1 MDKFQSGKYKF
12 SSVKPLFLIGNYVI
26 EERGKEINILVDEL
40 IKYKV
45 LIKDLISREVSYS
58 QRNELVTISMY
69 IAANFELYDSF
80 INNIEIP
87 FSKLHMFTRVNK
99 KFLEKYRDYI
109 IVYTLIFGNDKYKNI
124 QDYLQMV
131 ETSVDD
137 SRNSDV
143 KDIVEYEA
151 GLTVNGI
158 VVWKNKKDA
167 ILLTALGEFKKVK
180 LNEDV
185 LIGQEINANEKKTL
199 KDVKIYISILVVFIT
214 IVISI
219 PAAKALSLYNFKG
232 KKFFELLVLSPAIIP
247 TISIAMGVHIFFIK
261 LKLANT
267 YLGVVIIN
275 ILPCIPY
282 AVRIIGD
289 VYKLVGDKLEIQA
302 KMLGASKINVFR
314 YVTLPL
320 LLPGILGASSM
331 CFIIVFSQYFL
342 TMLIGGGTVITYPM
356 IMFPYIQSGDR
367 VIGSMYSIVFLVAS
381 IIVLIL
387 IEKRIKIYYKNSS
400 SFFEI

>member
-26 EERGKEINILVDEL
+26 KERGKEINILVDEL

-199 KDVKIYISILVVFIT
+199 KDVKIYISILVVFILVFSMAIIYRYNVVTRT
-214 IVISI
+214 IVIDTTS
-219 PAAKALSLYNFKG
+219 
-232 KKFFELLVLSPAIIP
+232 
-247 TISIAMGVHIFFIK
+247 TIK
-261 LKLANT
+261 LD
-267 YLGVVIIN
+267 IN
-275 ILPCIPY
+275 GFNRVLNISSSTEK
-282 AVRIIGD
+282 G
-289 VYKLVGDKLEIQA
+289 A
-302 KMLGASKINVFR
+302 K
-314 YVTLPL
+314 
-320 LLPGILGASSM
+320 
-331 CFIIVFSQYFL
+331 
-342 TMLIGGGTVITYPM
+342 
-356 IMFPYIQSGDR
+356 
-367 VIGSMYSIVFLVAS
+367 
-381 IIVLIL
+381 L
-387 IEKRIKIYYKNSS
+387 IEETNLLDQSIDTAIYKIIEYANENQMIKSTGIVVTVTGKELKHNSLKKTEDFIYRKNLKK
-400 SFFEI
+400 II

>member
-87 FSKLHMFTRVNK
+87 FSKLQMFTRVNK

-143 KDIVEYEA
+143 KDIVEYES

-199 KDVKIYISILVVFIT
+199 KDVKIYISILVVFILDRK
-214 IVISI
+214 S
-219 PAAKALSLYNFKG
+219 
-232 KKFFELLVLSPAIIP
+232 
-247 TISIAMGVHIFFIK
+247 
-261 LKLANT
+261 
-267 YLGVVIIN
+267 VV
-275 ILPCIPY
+275 
-282 AVRIIGD
+282 
-289 VYKLVGDKLEIQA
+289 
-302 KMLGASKINVFR
+302 
-314 YVTLPL
+314 
-320 LLPGILGASSM
+320 
-331 CFIIVFSQYFL
+331 
-342 TMLIGGGTVITYPM
+342 
-356 IMFPYIQSGDR
+356 
-367 VIGSMYSIVFLVAS
+367 
-381 IIVLIL
+381 
-387 IEKRIKIYYKNSS
+387 
-400 SFFEI
+400 

>member
-87 FSKLHMFTRVNK
+87 FSKLQMFTRVNK

-199 KDVKIYISILVVFIT
+199 KDVKIYISILVVFILVFSMAIIYRYNVVTRT
-214 IVISI
+214 IVIDTTS
-219 PAAKALSLYNFKG
+219 
-232 KKFFELLVLSPAIIP
+232 
-247 TISIAMGVHIFFIK
+247 TIK
-261 LKLANT
+261 LD
-267 YLGVVIIN
+267 IN
-275 ILPCIPY
+275 GFNRVLNISSSTEK
-282 AVRIIGD
+282 G
-289 VYKLVGDKLEIQA
+289 A
-302 KMLGASKINVFR
+302 K
-314 YVTLPL
+314 
-320 LLPGILGASSM
+320 
-331 CFIIVFSQYFL
+331 
-342 TMLIGGGTVITYPM
+342 
-356 IMFPYIQSGDR
+356 
-367 VIGSMYSIVFLVAS
+367 
-381 IIVLIL
+381 L
-387 IEKRIKIYYKNSS
+387 IEETNLLDQSIDTAIYKIIEYANENQMIKSTGIVVTVTGMELKHNSLEKTEDFIYRKNLKVRFNNSGL
-400 SFFEI
+400 EHKVN

>member
-1 MDKFQSGKYKF
+1 M
-12 SSVKPLFLIGNYVI
+12 
-26 EERGKEINILVDEL
+26 
-40 IKYKV
+40 
-45 LIKDLISREVSYS
+45 
-58 QRNELVTISMY
+58 
-69 IAANFELYDSF
+69 
-80 INNIEIP
+80 
-87 FSKLHMFTRVNK
+87 
-99 KFLEKYRDYI
+99 
-109 IVYTLIFGNDKYKNI
+109 
-124 QDYLQMV
+124 
-131 ETSVDD
+131 
-137 SRNSDV
+137 
-143 KDIVEYEA
+143 
-151 GLTVNGI
+151 
-158 VVWKNKKDA
+158 
-167 ILLTALGEFKKVK
+167 
-180 LNEDV
+180 
-185 LIGQEINANEKKTL
+185 
-199 KDVKIYISILVVFIT
+199 
-214 IVISI
+214 ISI

-314 YVTLPL
+314 YITLPL

-367 VIGSMYSIVFLVAS
+367 VIGSMYCIV
-381 IIVLIL
+381 IL
-387 IEKRIKIYYKNSS
+387 
-400 SFFEI
+400 

>member
-26 EERGKEINILVDEL
+26 GERGKEINILVDEL

-45 LIKDLISREVSYS
+45 PIKDLISREVSYS

-137 SRNSDV
+137 SKNSDV

-199 KDVKIYISILVVFIT
+199 KDVKIYISILVVFILVFSMAIIYRYNVVTRT
-214 IVISI
+214 IVIDTT
-219 PAAKALSLYNFKG
+219 Y
-232 KKFFELLVLSPAIIP
+232 
-247 TISIAMGVHIFFIK
+247 TIK
-261 LKLANT
+261 LDINGFNRVLNISSSTEKGAKLIEETNLLDQSIDTAI
-267 YLGVVIIN
+267 Y
-275 ILPCIPY
+275 
-282 AVRIIGD
+282 
-289 VYKLVGDKLEIQA
+289 
-302 KMLGASKINVFR
+302 KMLMKI
-314 YVTLPL
+314 
-320 LLPGILGASSM
+320 
-331 CFIIVFSQYFL
+331 
-342 TMLIGGGTVITYPM
+342 
-356 IMFPYIQSGDR
+356 
-367 VIGSMYSIVFLVAS
+367 
-381 IIVLIL
+381 
-387 IEKRIKIYYKNSS
+387 KW
-400 SFFEI
+400 